1 MTLAVV
7 LASFR
12 TRFSFAMVTKHRN
25 VRANSGEYIEGGRNA
40 RQRLSSTSMGVM
52 TPATHSR

>member
-12 TRFSFAMVTKHRN
+12 TRFSFAMVTISDGH
-25 VRANSGEYIEGGRNA
+25 GGTIVHDPA
-40 RQRLSSTSMGVM
+40 VPGGVQPLI
-52 TPATHSR
+52 TVPHT

>member
-12 TRFSFAMVTKHRN
+12 TRFSFAMVTKHHN
-25 VRANSGEYIEGGRNA
+25 VRANSGEYIEGGRYA
-40 RQRLSSTSMGVM
+40 RTTTERDAS
-52 TPATHSR
+52 

>member
-12 TRFSFAMVTKHRN
+12 TRFSFAMVTKHRIRATAR
-25 VRANSGEYIEGGRNA
+25 VRECFC
-40 RQRLSSTSMGVM
+40 
-52 TPATHSR
+52 